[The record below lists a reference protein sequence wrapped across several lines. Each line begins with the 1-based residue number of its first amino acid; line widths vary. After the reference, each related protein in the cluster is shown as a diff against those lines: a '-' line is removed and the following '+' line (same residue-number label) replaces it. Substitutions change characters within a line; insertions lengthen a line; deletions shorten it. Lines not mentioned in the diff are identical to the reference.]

1 MATGFLHMHTTVVI
15 LFLLFYTY
23 KVFLLLSGQNERLT
37 FIRNKTKIVEIIIGT
52 LILVTGVYLFVINPL
67 KETWLWVK
75 LFVVTAFIPLSIV
88 AMKKENKVLGII
100 TLVGFLYFMAVSYTK
115 SLTFSRPKIEIS
127 DNEIIKTD
135 EVESNETKTESD
147 EILSNLNKNVLNRGK
162 SVYNV
167 ACVSCHG
174 NEGDAMVGGAKNL
187 KISKLTVEEKL
198 NIVKNGKGL
207 MMAYKNQLSE
217 QDIEAVVAY
226 VETLVSK

>member
-23 KVFLLLSGQNERLT
+23 KVVLLLTGQTEKLT

-52 LILVTGVYLFVINPL
+52 LILVTGTYLFIINPL
-67 KETWLWVK
+67 KEVWLWVK
-75 LFVVTAFIPLSIV
+75 LVVVTAFIPLSIV

-115 SLTFSRPKIEIS
+115 SLTFTRSKIEIS
-127 DNEIIKTD
+127 DSSSVETEKTE
-135 EVESNETKTESD
+135 EVENTES
-147 EILSNLNKNVLNRGK
+147 ILGQMNESVVARGK
-162 SVYNV
+162 AVYTA

-187 KISKLTVEEKL
+187 KVSQLTKEEKIKL
-198 NIVKNGKGL
+198 VTNGKGL

-217 QDIEAVVAY
+217 QDIEAVVAFT
-226 VETLVSK
+226 ETLLSK